1 MNAGRKDGA
10 KRFNLSEWALSN
22 QSIVIFMMIAV
33 IVAGAMSYLNLS
45 RNEDPPFT
53 IKTVAV
59 SAMWPGAG
67 PEQMSNLVTNVI
79 EKELQRAQFAD
90 TVDSTTT
97 AGETTIYL
105 NLADSAPPSE
115 VPAVWEWVRKKMTDI
130 QPTLPEGVMGP
141 FVNDEF
147 GDTFGII
154 YGFTT
159 DGLTVDQTRKQLELV
174 RDQLLS
180 IKNAGR
186 IDLLG
191 LQSQEISIEF
201 SPRQLAARNL
211 DLNLVIESLKA
222 QNAIAPAGAIRT
234 RDDKVSL
241 EVSGAF
247 TSAQSISDLVLRIGD
262 RFMPLTDIA
271 TVALQ
276 VKDPGSPQFRV
287 NGKEAV
293 GLGISMA
300 PGGNLLEYG
309 KAIKNKIAE
318 IAPNL
323 PHGFEPVLVAD
334 QAVVVEH
341 AVSKFVS
348 VLVEAIVIVL
358 GVSFLSLGTR
368 AGLVVTASIPLVL
381 AMTFVGMEVA
391 GIGLQRISLGALIIA
406 LGLLVDDAM
415 ITVEAMVSRLEHGWQ
430 KNKAATYAYET
441 TAFPMLTGT
450 LVMIAGFIPVG
461 FAASSAGEYCYSLFM
476 VVLISLMASWIVAV
490 LFAPLLGVWLLSS
503 KVKPHG
509 EGQGWIGRSYAWMLS
524 WSLHHR
530 VAMIAVAIV
539 AFAISV
545 FGFGRLEQQFFPA
558 ADRPEIIVSMRLA
571 QNASLKATDEQAR
584 RLEKILAT
592 DEGVESFS
600 TYIGSGAIRFY
611 LPMDIAGAADNVT
624 ETVVVAKSLEQRDAL
639 LIRLTN
645 IFKTQF
651 PDIVVRAAALELG
664 PPVGWPLK
672 FRVSGPDSAKIYEF
686 AMDLA
691 NKVAKNPDVG
701 DMNLTGG
708 EPQRVAKIQ
717 IDQTKARQLGI
728 SSRDVTNVLATI
740 YSGSTL
746 TSLRTGDQMIDVTV
760 KAKADER
767 SDPSA
772 ILDLQLASQSGRSM
786 PLRQIASLQ
795 NTIEQPVIQRRNRE
809 PTITLQGD
817 VVPGRNAE
825 TVAAEMIPVIKDFNA
840 SLPLGYKVVLGGAA
854 EDSAEGSNSLF
865 AVMPIMLFI
874 MMALLMI
881 QLRSFSRM
889 ALAVFMAPFGL
900 IGVVTALMVSGRP
913 MGFVALLG
921 IIALAG
927 MIIRNAV
934 ILIEEVDQ
942 NLKQGMLREEAI
954 RAAAVHRSRPI
965 LLTALA
971 AILGMIPIAPQVFW
985 GAMAFAII
993 GGLLVA
999 TFLTLTLLP
1008 ACLSLLIGWEQRSHP
1023 VPNALEPESKSA

>member
-1 MNAGRKDGA
+1 MSTEPNQKG
-10 KRFNLSEWALSN
+10 KRFNLSEWALNN
-22 QSIVIFMMIAV
+22 QSLVIFMMIAV
-33 IVAGAMSYLNLS
+33 LVAGAMSYLNLS

-59 SAMWPGAG
+59 SAMWPGAT

-79 EKELQRAQFAD
+79 EKELQRAQYAD

-105 NLADSAPPSE
+105 NLADSAPPAG
-115 VPAVWEWVRKKMTDI
+115 VPAVWEWVRKKMTDL

-147 GDTFGII
+147 GDTFGIV

-159 DGLTVDQTRKQLELV
+159 DGLTVDQTRRQLEFV

-180 IKNAGR
+180 IKDAGR

-191 LQSQEISIEF
+191 LQSQEIAIEF
-201 SPRQLAARNL
+201 SPRELAARNI
-211 DLNLVIESLKA
+211 DLNQVMESLKA
-222 QNAIAPAGAIRT
+222 QNAVAPAGAIRT
-234 RDDKVSL
+234 EDDKIAL
-241 EVSGAF
+241 EVTGAF
-247 TSAQSISDLVLRIGD
+247 SSAKSIAELVLRIGD
-262 RFMPLTDIA
+262 RFVPLSDIA
-271 TVALQ
+271 TVTHK
-276 VKDPGSPQFRV
+276 VREPGSPLFRV

-309 KAIKNKIAE
+309 AAIKAKIAE
-318 IAPNL
+318 ITPNL
-323 PHGFEPVLVAD
+323 PVGFEPVQVAD
-334 QAVVVEH
+334 QALVVDH
-341 AVSKFVS
+341 AVSAFIK
-348 VLVEAIVIVL
+348 VLLEAIAIVL
-358 GVSFLSLGTR
+358 GVSFLSLGVR
-368 AGLVVTASIPLVL
+368 AGMVVTAAIPLVL
-381 AMTFVGMEVA
+381 AMTFVGMEIA

-415 ITVEAMVSRLEHGWQ
+415 IAVEAMVSRLEHGWH

-461 FAASSAGEYCYSLFM
+461 FAASSAGEYVYSLFM
-476 VVLISLMASWIVAV
+476 VVLISLTASWFVAV
-490 LFAPLLGVWLLSS
+490 LFAPLLGVWILSS
-503 KVKPHG
+503 NVKPHG
-509 EGQGWIGRSYAWMLS
+509 EKQGWIGRSYAFMLN
-524 WSLHHR
+524 WSLSHR
-530 VAMIAVAIV
+530 AAIIGVAIV

-571 QNASLKATDEQAR
+571 QNASLEATDEQAR
-584 RLEKILAT
+584 RFEQILAA

-611 LPMDIAGAADNVT
+611 LPMDIGGAADNIS
-624 ETVVVAKSLEQRDAL
+624 ETVIVAKSLEDRDAL
-639 LIRLTN
+639 LLRLADT
-645 IFKTQF
+645 FKREF
-651 PDIVVRAAALELG
+651 PDIVARAAALELG

-672 FRVSGPDSAKIYEF
+672 FRVSGPDSARNYEI
-686 AMDLA
+686 AMELA
-691 NKVAKNPDVG
+691 SEVGKNPKVG
-701 DMNLTGG
+701 DLNLTGG

-717 IDQTKARQLGI
+717 IDQIKARQLGI
-728 SSRDVTNVLATI
+728 SSQDVANMLATI
-740 YSGSTL
+740 YSGAPL
-746 TSLRTGDQMIDVTV
+746 TSVRTGDQMIDVV
-760 KAKADER
+760 VRARADER
-767 SDPSA
+767 ADPSA
-772 ILDLQLASQSGRSM
+772 ILDLQFGVADGRSI
-786 PLRQIASLQ
+786 PLRLIASLE

-817 VVPGRNAE
+817 VVHGANAE
-825 TVAAEMIPVIKDFNA
+825 TVAAEIAPALTAFNG
-840 SLPLGYKVVLGGAA
+840 SLPQGYKVVGGGAA
-854 EDSAEGSNSLF
+854 EDSAKGTDSLF
-865 AVMPIMLFI
+865 AVMPIMVFI
-874 MMALLMI
+874 MMVLLMI
-881 QLRSFSRM
+881 QLKSFSRM

-900 IGVVTALMVSGRP
+900 IGVVGALMISGRP

-921 IIALAG
+921 VIALVG

-934 ILIEEVDQ
+934 ILIEEVEQ
-942 NLKQGMLREEAI
+942 NLKQGLSREEAI

-971 AILGMIPIAPQVFW
+971 AILGMIPIATQVFW

-993 GGLLVA
+993 GGLLLA
-999 TFLTLTLLP
+999 TLLTLTLLP
-1008 ACLSLLIGWEQRSHP
+1008 ACLSLLIGWEQRSKP
-1023 VPNALEPESKSA
+1023 PATKSEPGPA

>member
-1 MNAGRKDGA
+1 MSTETTNKA
-10 KRFNLSEWALSN
+10 KRFNLSEWALRN
-22 QSIVIFMMIAV
+22 QSLVVFMMISV
-33 IVAGAMSYLNLS
+33 IVLGTMSYFNLS

-59 SAMWPGAG
+59 SAMWPGAT
-67 PEQMSNLVTNVI
+67 PQQMSNLVTNVI

-105 NLADSAPPSE
+105 NLTDAAPPSE
-115 VPAVWEWVRKKMTDI
+115 VSAVWEWVRKKMTDI
-130 QPTLPEGVMGP
+130 QPTLPEGVVGP

-147 GDTFGII
+147 GDTFGTI

-159 DGLTVDQTRKQLELV
+159 DGLTIEQARQQLEYV

-180 IKNAGR
+180 VKHAGR

-201 SPRQLAARNL
+201 SPRQLAARNM
-211 DLNLVIESLKA
+211 DLNEVMESLKA
-222 QNAIAPAGAIRT
+222 QNAIAPAGTIRT
-234 RDDKVSL
+234 RDDKITL
-241 EVSGAF
+241 EVTGAF
-247 TSAQSISDLVLRIGD
+247 TSAHSIADLVLRVGD
-262 RFMPLTDIA
+262 RFVPLSDIA
-271 TVALQ
+271 TVVLQ
-276 VKDPGSPQFRV
+276 PKEPGSPMFRV

-300 PGGNLLEYG
+300 PDGNLLEYG
-309 KAIKNKIAE
+309 EAIKQKIIE
-318 IAPNL
+318 ITPNL
-323 PHGFEPVLVAD
+323 PHGFDPILVAD

-348 VLVEAIVIVL
+348 VLLEAIAIVL

-368 AGLVVTASIPLVL
+368 AGLVVTAAIPLVL
-381 AMTFVGMEVA
+381 AITFDGMEAA

-415 ITVEAMVSRLEHGWQ
+415 ITVEAMVSRLEHGW
-430 KNKAATYAYET
+430 KKSKAATYAYET

-476 VVLISLMASWIVAV
+476 VVLISLTASWIVAV
-490 LFAPLLGVWLLSS
+490 LFAPLLGIWLLSS
-503 KVKPHG
+503 KVKSHG
-509 EGQGWIGRSYAWMLS
+509 EKQGWIGRSYAWMLN

-530 VAMIAVAIV
+530 VTMIVVAIV

-545 FGFGRLEQQFFPA
+545 VGFGRLEQQFFPA

-571 QNASLKATDEQAR
+571 QNASLEATDEQLR
-584 RLEKILAT
+584 RLESILAA
-592 DEGVESFS
+592 DAGVESFS

-611 LPMDIAGAADNVT
+611 LPMDIAGAADNIA
-624 ETVVVAKSLEQRDAL
+624 ETVVVAKSLEERDAL
-639 LIRLTN
+639 LLRLTN

-651 PDIVVRAAALELG
+651 PDIVARAAALELG

-672 FRVSGPDSAKIYEF
+672 FRVSGPDSGKTYEI
-686 AMDLA
+686 AMKLA
-691 NKVAKNPDVG
+691 NEVGKNAIIG
-701 DMNLTGG
+701 DLNLTGG
-708 EPQRVAKIQ
+708 EPQRVARIK
-717 IDQTKARQLGI
+717 IDQTRARQLGL
-728 SSRDVTNVLATI
+728 SSQDVANLLATI

-746 TSLRTGDQMIDVTV
+746 TSVRTGDQMIDVV
-760 KAKADER
+760 VRAKAGER
-767 SDPSA
+767 NDPSA
-772 ILDLQLASQSGRSM
+772 ILDLQLAAADGRSIA
-786 PLRQIASLQ
+786 LRQIASLE
-795 NTIEQPVIQRRNRE
+795 NTIEQPVIQRRNRQ

-817 VVPGRNAE
+817 VVPGGNAE
-825 TVAAEMIPVIKDFNA
+825 TAAAQMVPVITTFNA
-840 SLPLGYKVVLGGAA
+840 ELPFGYKVVIGGAA
-854 EDSAEGSNSLF
+854 EDSAEGTNSLL
-865 AVMPIMLFI
+865 AVMPVMVFI
-874 MMALLMI
+874 MMALLMV

-900 IGVVTALMVSGRP
+900 IGVVTALIISGRP

-921 IIALAG
+921 VIALVG

-934 ILIEEVDQ
+934 ILIEEVEQ
-942 NLKQGMLREEAI
+942 NLKQGMIREEAI
-954 RAAAVHRSRPI
+954 RAAAIHRSRPI

-985 GAMAFAII
+985 GAMAFSII

-999 TFLTLTLLP
+999 TILTLTLLP
-1008 ACLSLLIGWEQRSHP
+1008 ACLSLLIGWEQRCKR
-1023 VPNALEPESKSA
+1023 VTDICNR

>member
-1 MNAGRKDGA
+1 MNAGHKDGA

-53 IKTVAV
+53 IKTIAV
-59 SAMWPGAG
+59 SATWPGAS

-159 DGLTVDQTRKQLELV
+159 DGLTVDQTRKQLEFV

-201 SPRQLAARNL
+201 SPRELAARNL

-234 RDDKVSL
+234 KDDKVSL

-247 TSAQSISDLVLRIGD
+247 TSARSISDLVLRIGD

-309 KAIKNKIAE
+309 QAIKKKIAE
-318 IAPNL
+318 ITPNL
-323 PHGFEPVLVAD
+323 LLGFEPVLVAD

-341 AVSKFVS
+341 AVSKFLS
-348 VLVEAIVIVL
+348 VLIEAIIIVL

-509 EGQGWIGRSYAWMLS
+509 EAGRIGQSYAWMLG
-524 WSLHHR
+524 WTLRHR
-530 VAMIAVAIV
+530 VAMIGVAIL
-539 AFAISV
+539 AFTISV
-545 FGFGRLEQQFFPA
+545 LGFGRLEQQFFPA

-571 QNASLKATDEQAR
+571 QNASVKATDEQAR
-584 RLEKILAT
+584 RLEKILAA

-600 TYIGSGAIRFY
+600 SYIGSGAIRFY

-639 LIRLTN
+639 LVRLTN

-651 PDIVVRAAALELG
+651 PDIVARAAALELG

-672 FRVSGPDSAKIYEF
+672 FRVSGPDSAKTYEF

-728 SSRDVTNVLATI
+728 SSRDVANVLATI

-746 TSLRTGDQMIDVTV
+746 TSVRTGDQLIDVTV
-760 KAKADER
+760 KARTEER

-772 ILDLQLASQSGRSM
+772 ILDLQLASQSGRSI

-825 TVAAEMIPVIKDFNA
+825 TVAAEMVPVIHAFNG

-1008 ACLSLLIGWEQRSHP
+1008 ACLSLLIGWEQRPHP
-1023 VPNALEPESKSA
+1023 VPNALEPDSNSA

>member
-1 MNAGRKDGA
+1 MSTEPGIKA
-10 KRFNLSEWALSN
+10 KRFNLSEWALGN
-22 QSIVIFMMIAV
+22 QSLVVFMMIAV
-33 IVAGAMSYLNLS
+33 IVAGAMSYFNLS

-59 SAMWPGAG
+59 SAMWPGAT

-105 NLADSAPPSE
+105 NLTDGAPPSE
-115 VPAVWEWVRKKMTDI
+115 VPAVWEWVRKKMTDL

-147 GDTFGII
+147 GDTFGTI

-159 DGLTVDQTRKQLELV
+159 DGLTIDQTRKQLEYV

-180 IKNAGR
+180 VKNAGR

-191 LQSQEISIEF
+191 LQSQEVSIAF
-201 SPRQLAARNL
+201 SPRQLAARNM
-211 DLNLVIESLKA
+211 DLNEVMESLKA

-234 RDDKVSL
+234 RDDKVTL
-241 EVSGAF
+241 EVTGAF
-247 TSAQSISDLVLRIGD
+247 TSAQSIADLVLRVGD
-262 RFMPLTDIA
+262 RFVPLSDIA
-271 TVALQ
+271 TVTLQ
-276 VKDPGSPQFRV
+276 PKEPGSPMFRV

-309 KAIKNKIAE
+309 EAIKAKIAE
-318 IAPNL
+318 ITPNL

-348 VLVEAIVIVL
+348 VLLEAIAIVL

-415 ITVEAMVSRLEHGWQ
+415 ITVEAMVSRLEHGWK

-476 VVLISLMASWIVAV
+476 VVLISLTASWIVAV
-490 LFAPLLGVWLLSS
+490 LFAPLLGIWLLSS

-509 EGQGWIGRSYAWMLS
+509 EKQGWIGRSYAWMLN

-530 VAMIAVAIV
+530 AAMIVVAII

-545 FGFGRLEQQFFPA
+545 LGFGRLEQQFFPA

-571 QNASLKATDEQAR
+571 QNASLEATDEQTR
-584 RLEKILAT
+584 RLEKILAA
-592 DEGVESFS
+592 DEGVERFS

-611 LPMDIAGAADNVT
+611 LPMDIAGTADNIA
-624 ETVVVAKSLEQRDAL
+624 ETVVVAKSLEERDAL
-639 LIRLTN
+639 LLRLTN

-651 PDIVVRAAALELG
+651 PDIVARAAALELG

-672 FRVSGPDSAKIYEF
+672 FRVSGPDSARTYEI
-686 AMDLA
+686 AMELA
-691 NKVAKNPDVG
+691 NEVGKNPAVG
-701 DMNLTGG
+701 DLNLTGG
-708 EPQRVAKIQ
+708 EPQRVARIK
-717 IDQTKARQLGI
+717 IDQTRARQLGV
-728 SSRDVTNVLATI
+728 SSQDVANLLATI

-746 TSLRTGDQMIDVTV
+746 TSMRTGDQMIDVV
-760 KAKADER
+760 VRARAGER
-767 SDPSA
+767 NDPSA
-772 ILDLQLASQSGRSM
+772 ILDLQLAAAEGRSIA
-786 PLRQIASLQ
+786 LRQIASLE
-795 NTIEQPVIQRRNRE
+795 NTIEQPVIQRRNRQ

-817 VVPGRNAE
+817 VVPGGNAE
-825 TVAAEMIPVIKDFNA
+825 TIASEVVPVIAAFNA
-840 SLPLGYKVVLGGAA
+840 ALPLGYKVVIGGAA
-854 EDSAEGSNSLF
+854 EDSAEGTNSLI
-865 AVMPIMLFI
+865 AVMPIMVFI

-921 IIALAG
+921 VIALVG

-934 ILIEEVDQ
+934 ILIEEVEQ
-942 NLKQGMLREEAI
+942 NLKQGMPRDEAI
-954 RAAAVHRSRPI
+954 RAAAIHRSRPI

-985 GAMAFAII
+985 GAMAFSII

-1008 ACLSLLIGWEQRSHP
+1008 ACLSLLIGWEQRSRP
-1023 VPNALEPESKSA
+1023 VPESV